1 MLDLVDG
8 PIISEEAHAKM
19 LEDPTTIETIDVANT
34 KQEIQKLQL
43 LYQRKQFGHEK
54 HLIWRDGVKLALT
67 EDEVL
72 QTMRKLGTKNKAQSW
87 DNVQDVI
94 FASRAYKRVR
104 FNGTSCSEFCAS
116 KRDEH
121 AWVALIELKLAAKLT
136 AYYNHLL
143 SNDLPLPAK

>member
-8 PIISEEAHAKM
+8 PIISEAAHAQ
-19 LEDPTTIETIDVANT
+19 LLQDPTRIETIDVASSE
-34 KQEIQKLQL
+34 QDIRKLQM

-54 HLIWRDGVKLALT
+54 HLIWRDGVKLQLT
-67 EDEVL
+67 ENEVL
-72 QTMRKLGTKNKAQSW
+72 QTMRKLGTKNKAHSW

-94 FASRAYKRVR
+94 FAPCAYKRVR
-104 FNGTSCSEFCAS
+104 FNGTSCEEFCAS

-121 AWVALIELKLAAKLT
+121 TWVTLIELKLAAKLT

-143 SNDLPLPAK
+143 RNDLPLPAK